1 MYMQQPSKNWLICI
15 HRIFIGH
22 HKSWKGYI
30 TGSLA
35 QSGQINFHS
44 PRVFDFRS
52 LDFKDSNS
60 KFWRRWLLRLLWSF
74 SKSPFLR
81 FLNVT
86 KIRNEELET
95 WDLAKT
101 KLKVQNNPGNH
112 FKWPH
117 KIQKWTWPHK
127 RTKLSS
133 PKIIKNQNLTSEYRQ
148 LISSEII
155 ICMIFCIRSLVQ
167 RSFVQDRW
175 VNDRRFSIRPA
186 YYDDRIFKCFKR
198 FFQNVFSKY
207 CNYCKIKNDKMTFSP
222 SESLFSKCHPSK

>member
-1 MYMQQPSKNWLICI
+1 MNRLIISQFWLNKLEKTTWFYLYESFCKKIAVATVQNWLICI
-15 HRIFIGH
+15 YRIFIGH

-30 TGSLA
+30 TGFLA

-44 PRVFDFRS
+44 PRVFDFRY

-74 SKSPFLR
+74 SKSLFLR

-112 FKWPH
+112 
-117 KIQKWTWPHK
+117 
-127 RTKLSS
+127 L
-133 PKIIKNQNLTSEYRQ
+133 NDL
-148 LISSEII
+148 
-155 ICMIFCIRSLVQ
+155 IRSKNGRDLI
-167 RSFVQDRW
+167 
-175 VNDRRFSIRPA
+175 NDPNYHRRKS
-186 YYDDRIFKCFKR
+186 
-198 FFQNVFSKY
+198 
-207 CNYCKIKNDKMTFSP
+207 
-222 SESLFSKCHPSK
+222 

>member
-1 MYMQQPSKNWLICI
+1 MDCWPQEILHSWRSSTLLQVRLLSLLDSFETSNFNRFSNSITQLEKTISFYLDECTYVTYMQQPSKNGLICI
-15 HRIFIGH
+15 YRIFIGH

-148 LISSEII
+148 LIPPEII
-155 ICMIFCIRSLVQ
+155 ICMIFCIRSENTI
-167 RSFVQDRW
+167 W
-175 VNDRRFSIRPA
+175 
-186 YYDDRIFKCFKR
+186 
-198 FFQNVFSKY
+198 
-207 CNYCKIKNDKMTFSP
+207 
-222 SESLFSKCHPSK
+222 E

>member
-1 MYMQQPSKNWLICI
+1 MKRLYYWLLGPK
-15 HRIFIGH
+15 RTN
-22 HKSWKGYI
+22 KL
-30 TGSLA
+30 SLA
-35 QSGQINFHS
+35 TC
-44 PRVFDFRS
+44 FDFRS

-175 VNDRRFSIRPA
+175 VNDRRFWIRHP
-186 YYDDRIFKCFKR
+186 YYNDRIFKCF
-198 FFQNVFSKY
+198 
-207 CNYCKIKNDKMTFSP
+207 NDSLKMYLVNIATTVRLKMTKWLFLLLKVFFPSAIRRSKVTALWLSP
-222 SESLFSKCHPSK
+222 TWKQFWIFE